1 VGCLIKPWYE
11 GLCLVLLYLDM
22 PCLVD
27 IPGRLAL
34 FRRETEKGMDPGEG
48 TERRMGKLVRMLI
61 YERRRSKY
69 FSK

>member
-1 VGCLIKPWYE
+1 
-11 GLCLVLLYLDM
+11 M